1 MVLYAIWQEVFWAH
15 AIWGNE
21 KVLYAWFNMPYGK
34 KYSGH
39 MPFGKGSGHIGWQ
52 RGSGILGLNNGISS
66 SSQSEAV
73 GFSFLEGVGLADSPS
88 ESVDASAS
96 APFRL
101 HSIFPFIVTDCN
113 RSCTGSYVM
122 SRR

>member
-39 MPFGKGSGHIGWQ
+39 MPFGKGSGQ
-52 RGSGILGLNNGISS
+52 CNSTSYLMPLRLLLFQAN
-66 SSQSEAV
+66 AYP
-73 GFSFLEGVGLADSPS
+73 FS
-88 ESVDASAS
+88 
-96 APFRL
+96 
-101 HSIFPFIVTDCN
+101 
-113 RSCTGSYVM
+113 Y
-122 SRR
+122 